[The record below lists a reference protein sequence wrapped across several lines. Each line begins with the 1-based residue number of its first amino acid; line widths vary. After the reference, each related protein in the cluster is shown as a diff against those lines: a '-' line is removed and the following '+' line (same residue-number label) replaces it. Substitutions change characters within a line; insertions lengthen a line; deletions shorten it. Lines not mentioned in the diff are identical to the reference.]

1 VTKVTISLSAPRF
14 GDRMSSIGRSMTG
27 RIAAIMLVVLAI
39 LAGTATY
46 AWMANLVPAYFGT
59 RGWMTGLLVFDLVVA
74 LVLVAMLAGR
84 ITQIWLDRKRGAAGS
99 RLHMRL
105 VLLCSAFTVLPTA
118 IVAVILA
125 LVFVNFTEYVVKP
138 AQASFEAARAIGEP
152 VRRARESEISSDIY
166 SISAPLQKQGM
177 DVMNDVPALTET
189 LQRLLEGRPSMIEA
203 IIVHADKGVIARAVA
218 PGAEPIANP
227 MPSQQVLWQAVNAA
241 SPSQMDSPR
250 GAYFVMQLFIGEPYF
265 LVTGHA
271 VDLRVVDYIK
281 SIAQAGQ
288 FYAQIESRLEQG
300 QMLVFVVCGA
310 IAFLMLLAAAWL
322 AVLFATRLTA
332 PIGGLMAAA
341 EQMRGGD
348 LSVRVEEG
356 PPNDELG
363 QLARSFNRMASQIE
377 QQRGEL
383 IDANKE
389 LDTRRRLTDAVL
401 AGVSAGVL
409 SVDVTGVI
417 TRTNRSALELLSLPE
432 DGVLERQLIDVMP
445 ELAPLVAQ
453 AVERPDRLTQGQIEI
468 LQRGTRRILLVR
480 ISAASDA
487 GSVVTF
493 DDVTDLMSA
502 QRMAAWGDVARR
514 IAHEIKN
521 PLTPIQLSAERLKR
535 RYLKQIKDDPDT
547 FSICTETIIR
557 QVGDIGRMV
566 DEFSSFARM
575 PRPTVQPEDAKELC
589 QQALFLQRSGNPGL
603 RYHVDLP
610 DQSVPLICD
619 RRQVSQVLT
628 NILKNGAEAIEGRD
642 VRNGVAPPPGEIS
655 LTLRDEGATVRIV
668 IEDNGKGLPVEG
680 RERLTEPYMTTR
692 SKGTGLGLAIVK
704 KIMEDHGGLLTLEDR
719 EGGGARISL
728 VFRRDAK
735 EIASVPRQATAAQ

>member
-1 VTKVTISLSAPRF
+1 MA
-14 GDRMSSIGRSMTG
+14 SIGRGLTG
-27 RIAAIMLVVLAI
+27 RIAAMSLVVLAI
-39 LAGTATY
+39 LAGVSTY
-46 AWMANLVPAYFGT
+46 AWIANLVPAYFGT
-59 RGWMTGLLVFDLVVA
+59 RGWMTALLVADLVIAMA
-74 LVLVAMLAGR
+74 LAAMLAGR
-84 ITQIWLDRKRGAAGS
+84 ITQIWLDRRRGAAGS

-105 VLLCSAFTVLPTA
+105 VLMCSVFTVMPTL
-118 IVAVILA
+118 IVAIILA
-125 LVFVNFTEYVVKP
+125 LMFVKFTDFVVKP

-152 VRRARESEISSDIY
+152 VRRARETEILSDI
-166 SISAPLQKQGM
+166 SAISMPIQKEGIESLK
-177 DVMNDVPALTET
+177 NKPALTET
-189 LQRLLEGRPSMIEA
+189 LQRLIDGRAMIEA
-203 IIVHADKGVIARAVA
+203 IVVHADEGVIARAIA
-218 PGAEPIANP
+218 PGAEPMAEP
-227 MPSQQVLWQAVNAA
+227 MPSQQSLWQAVNLGG
-241 SPSQMDSPR
+241 PTQLESPR
-250 GAYFVMQLFIGEPYF
+250 GAYFVMQLFVGEPYF

-281 SIAQAGQ
+281 SIEHAGQ
-288 FYAQIESRLEQG
+288 FYAQIETRLEQG
-300 QMLVFVVCGA
+300 QLIMFLVCGA
-310 IAFLMLLAAAWL
+310 IAFLMLLAAVWL

-332 PIGGLMAAA
+332 PIGGLMSAA
-341 EQMRGGD
+341 EQMRGGN
-348 LSVRVEEG
+348 LAVRVEEG

-377 QQRGEL
+377 QQRREL
-383 IDANKE
+383 IGANKE

-409 SVDVTGVI
+409 SVDGTGVI
-417 TRTNRSALELLSLPE
+417 SRTNRSAIGLLSLPE

-453 AVERPDRLTQGQIEI
+453 AAERPDRITQGQVEI

-535 RYLKQIKDDPDT
+535 RYLKQIKDDPET
-547 FSICTETIIR
+547 FSTCTDTIIR

-589 QQALFLQRSGNPGL
+589 QQALFLQRNGNPEL
-603 RYHVDLP
+603 NYRVTLP
-610 DQSVPLICD
+610 DQPVPLVCD

-628 NILKNGAEAIEGRD
+628 NILKNAAEAIEGREAKT
-642 VRNGVAPPPGEIS
+642 GSTLPAGEIA
-655 LTLRDEGATVRIV
+655 LALRDEGATVRIV
-668 IEDNGKGLPVEG
+668 VEDNGKGLPVDG

-704 KIMEDHGGLLTLEDR
+704 KIMEDHGGLLALEDR

-735 EIASVPRQATAAQ
+735 EIAPAPRQATAAQ